1 MEKFIF
7 HALSVDA
14 GFISPSFIAVAS
26 RNKAAAM

>member
-14 GFISPSFIAVAS
+14 GFISPNFIAVAS